1 MNGAQ
6 PIGGMEQDDEAD
18 PVRPRQGRRLTRASM
33 KASPRVS
40 RRSSVTSTWLRGH
53 LRDGQ
58 TQALGHQQMVI
69 EGLAQADSRVELQP
83 TGRQGVE
90 VAQPPWGS
98 QASTPSSM
106 PSSRA

>member
-1 MNGAQ
+1 MAQ
-6 PIGGMEQDDEAD
+6 G
-18 PVRPRQGRRLTRASM
+18 
-33 KASPRVS
+33 
-40 RRSSVTSTWLRGH
+40 GH

-90 VAQPPWGS
+90 VAQPPLGIPG
-98 QASTPSSM
+98 QYAVFH
-106 PSSRA
+106 AIQQGIELA